1 MEFVGIKKKPLLFF
15 GWTKIAADQLRT
27 PGAAVEPAF
36 MTHDAA
42 TGESTRDLKFLLL
55 C

>member
-1 MEFVGIKKKPLLFF
+1 
-15 GWTKIAADQLRT
+15 
-27 PGAAVEPAF
+27 

-55 C
+55 CWKVRDWNMKIVDVYSTELFIQLATISFVVKSSI